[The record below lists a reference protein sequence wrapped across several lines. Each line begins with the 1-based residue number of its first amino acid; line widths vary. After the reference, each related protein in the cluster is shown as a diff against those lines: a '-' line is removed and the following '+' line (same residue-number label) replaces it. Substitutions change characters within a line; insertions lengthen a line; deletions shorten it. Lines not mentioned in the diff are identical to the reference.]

1 MPSRASND
9 SRKTKTRGRAD
20 EDERL
25 RIRAGEREKDGRYGR
40 DASAFV
46 SCFRSRANPNLSCS
60 LVDHARAFRGWAE
73 ASTVDVALVDVVK
86 VDVAASSLRSPD
98 SRFAIRD
105 SRVYEK
111 NPASAHSE
119 ITPSAVAVLASLS
132 RLNLSMAASYLRN
145 SSASSSAS
153 S

>member
-1 MPSRASND
+1 MKMRDYEYAPA
-9 SRKTKTRGRAD
+9 
-20 EDERL
+20 
-25 RIRAGEREKDGRYGR
+25 EREKDGPYGR
-40 DASAFV
+40 DASACLLFSFARESESV
-46 SCFRSRANPNLSCS
+46 LFARGPRAR
-60 LVDHARAFRGWAE
+60 VRGWAE

-86 VDVAASSLRSPD
+86 VDVAASSPLSSAR
-98 SRFAIRD
+98 

-111 NPASAHSE
+111 IPPRL
-119 ITPSAVAVLASLS
+119 TPKSPPPPSPLASLS

>member
-1 MPSRASND
+1 MKMRDYEYAPA
-9 SRKTKTRGRAD
+9 
-20 EDERL
+20 
-25 RIRAGEREKDGRYGR
+25 EREKDGPYGR

-46 SCFRSRANPNLSCS
+46 SCFRSRANPNLCCS

-98 SRFAIRD
+98 SDSIRD

-119 ITPSAVAVLASLS
+119 ITPSAVAALASLS